1 MTVARINPD
10 LVSAFCAACKSETMV
25 GPSLACPDCGQEVEP
40 TSLAAMPKRVIVET
54 QKPAQRAAVLPR
66 IKASVQLDGALD
78 AVIVALE
85 DEERTAQTAYEAAKE
100 RYRTAR
106 QALADAR
113 QLRGLVKVA
122 GEPVASAPRATAAPA
137 EGKRWANKFDACVTC
152 GRDDSQHQGKGECAR
167 CKQYRKT
174 HGHAR
179 PRSLDGAS

>member
-1 MTVARINPD
+1 MSVARINPD

-40 TSLAAMPKRVIVET
+40 TSLAVLPKRVPVE
-54 QKPAQRAAVLPR
+54 QPKPAQRAAVLPR

-85 DEERTAQTAYEAAKE
+85 DEERAAQAAYEAARE
-100 RYRTAR
+100 RYRLAR

-122 GEPVASAPRATAAPA
+122 GDDGSAAKPAAA
-137 EGKRWANKFDACVTC
+137 ADGKRWSRKHDACIDC
-152 GRDDSQHQGKGECAR
+152 GRTEIKHAANGRCATCDKKWR
-167 CKQYRKT
+167 M
-174 HGHAR
+174 
-179 PRSLDGAS
+179 DGAS

>member
-10 LVSAFCAACKSETMV
+10 LVSAFCAVCKSETMV

-40 TSLAAMPKRVIVET
+40 TSLAVLPKRVIVET

-137 EGKRWANKFDACVTC
+137 EGKRWSRKHDACITC
-152 GRDDSQHQGKGECAR
+152 GRTEIKHAANGR
-167 CKQYRKT
+167 CTSCDKRWREA
-174 HGHAR
+174 GR
-179 PRSLDGAS
+179 PQ